1 MDVAD
6 ILAHL
11 KFIADPSR
19 LIHME
24 KYGINTSLAL
34 GISVYDLR
42 RYAREIGRN
51 HVLALDL
58 WQTGI
63 HDARLLAC
71 FIDDPKKITSDQMD
85 LWADD
90 FNSWDL
96 CDQACTSLFDR
107 SPLSWEKIPQWSE
120 SEKEFVKRAAF
131 SLIAG
136 LSIHDKVSE
145 DQRFEAFFPLI
156 KKQAIDERNYVKKA
170 VNWALRNIGKRN
182 LSLHKKAIICAK
194 EIDEIDSKSARWI
207 AKDAFR
213 ELQSEKI
220 IQRLKKHK

>member
-1 MDVAD
+1 
-6 ILAHL
+6 
-11 KFIADPSR
+11 
-19 LIHME
+19 
-24 KYGINTSLAL
+24 
-34 GISVYDLR
+34 VYDLR
-42 RYAREIGRN
+42 RYARKIGRN

-71 FIDDPKKITSDQMD
+71 FIDNPEKITSDQMD
-85 LWADD
+85 MWADD

-96 CDQACTSLFDR
+96 CDQACTSLFDKN
-107 SPLSWEKIPQWSE
+107 PLAWQKISVWAE

-136 LSIHDKVSE
+136 LSVHDKDSE
-145 DQRFEAFFPLI
+145 DHRFEAFFPLI
-156 KKQAIDERNYVKKA
+156 KKHAIDERNYVKKS

-182 LSLHKKAIICAK
+182 QSLHKKAIICAK
-194 EIDEIDSKSARWI
+194 EIEGIDSRVARWI
-207 AKDAFR
+207 AKDALR

-220 IQRLKKHK
+220 RQRVKNNG